1 MKKNQGFTLI
11 ELMIVIAI
19 IGILAAI
26 AIPSYNNYINT
37 TKMGVVTGNADAALG
52 FIQGEFAKEQ
62 AARNQ
67 PGTNRVGWLNATE
80 IVTNVL
86 PSEATTDNWVT
97 FLNAKTEATAAED
110 STADAFI
117 AGTTGSGTNGQVG
130 VQVNGT
136 TGNVEVTVPTYIDI
150 VTYTKNVEPSD

>member
-26 AIPSYNNYINT
+26 AIPSYNNYIST
-37 TKMGVVTGNADAALG
+37 TKMGVVTGNSDAALG

-80 IVTNVL
+80 IVPNVL
-86 PSEATTDNWVT
+86 PSEASTDNWVT
-97 FLNAKTEATAAED
+97 FLNVKTEATAAED
-110 STADAFI
+110 STAPAFVSGTGD
-117 AGTTGSGTNGQVG
+117 GTTGQVG
-130 VQVNGT
+130 VQVNAT

-150 VTYTKNVEPSD
+150 VTYTKSVEPSD